1 VTTPDEVLD
10 FWFAGDPS
18 THREEWFKQSTAFD
32 TACSRFAA
40 ALSDARRGALDHWT
54 ATPRGTLALI
64 ILLDQFSR
72 NLHRNSPE
80 AFAAD
85 AKAIG
90 IARLA
95 VNGGLDQMLGPV
107 ERGFVY
113 MPFMHSER
121 IADQDASVRL
131 FSALGGDAPRYAVN
145 HRNVVRRFGR
155 FPHRNE
161 PLGRVSTPDE
171 AAYLAQRS
179 TETEPPDPETPTPQS
194 PPSV

>member
-18 THREEWFKQSTAFD
+18 THRREWFTQSATFD
-32 TACSRFAA
+32 AACSRFAA
-40 ALSDARRGALDHWT
+40 ALRDAKTAALDHWT
-54 ATPRGTLALI
+54 ATPRGTLALV

-72 NLHRNSPE
+72 NLHRNSSE

-95 VNGGLDQMLGPV
+95 VNRGIDQMLGPL
-107 ERGFVY
+107 ERAFVY
-113 MPFMHSER
+113 MPFMHAER
-121 IADQDASVRL
+121 IEDQDEAVRL
-131 FSALGGDAPRYAVN
+131 FSALGGDAACSAVN
-145 HRNVVRRFGR
+145 HREVIRRFGR

-161 PLGRVSTPDE
+161 TLGRISTPDE
-171 AAYLAQRS
+171 TAYLAQPGSRF
-179 TETEPPDPETPTPQS
+179 EPSDPGTPAADA
-194 PPSV
+194 